1 MARRTNTN
9 GARLMNLTYET
20 LFPEVLSTTQDI
32 EVFTQCPYKW
42 FLKRCARMH
51 KYAYNSDLEAGSEFA
66 KAMEITR
73 TAFYKENLPEY
84 EAVELGKKHILE
96 SYGETYS
103 SQSFPDTIKTPEKL
117 AEVFGK
123 MFEEH
128 PMGESS
134 IIPFEMTDGS
144 LSVEQD
150 FTIEL
155 PFTHPETGLPLK
167 LKCKLD
173 MLGTDGNVVYVVD
186 EKTAKSVLTDA
197 IKQLDLLRTQNQF
210 VQYVTVANMNKEK
223 FGNMNVTHVRINK
236 CVIKTKYA
244 KGEDVVKPYD
254 FQVDLWFQKEWW
266 NNLLFLVEDMLS
278 KYKQFTITKTD
289 VQAERY
295 LEQYNLDRPIFPRAY
310 GAACT
315 LFFSPCAF
323 TYHCTS
329 GNNQDLFEEGYK
341 QIVCDSRTNFTA
353 IPLKEYKRNLLEQS

>member
-1 MARRTNTN
+1 
-9 GARLMNLTYET
+9 MNLTYET

-32 EVFTQCPYKW
+32 EIFTQCPYKW

-84 EAVELGKKHILE
+84 EAVALGRKYILE
-96 SYGETYS
+96 SYGETYA

-134 IIPFEMTDGS
+134 IIPFEMEDGS

-155 PFTHPETGLPLK
+155 PFKHPETGLPLK

-173 MLGTDGNVVYVVD
+173 MLGTDGNVVYVED
-186 EKTAKSVLTDA
+186 DKTAKSVLADA

-210 VQYVTVANMNKEK
+210 VQYVTVANRNNEK
-223 FGNMNVTHVRINK
+223 FGNMNVTQVRVNK
-236 CVIKTKYA
+236 CVIKAKYA
-244 KGEDVVKPYD
+244 KGEDVVKSYD
-254 FQVDLWFQKEWW
+254 FQVDLWFQNEWW
-266 NNLLFLVEDMLS
+266 NNLLFLIKDMICKYTIFKINQIDSRNGEIVEDN
-278 KYKQFTITKTD
+278 
-289 VQAERY
+289 V
-295 LEQYNLDRPIFPRAY
+295 IFPRAY

-315 LFFSPCAF
+315 LFFRPCAF

-341 QIVCDSRTNFTA
+341 QIVCDSRTNFTE
-353 IPLKEYKRNLLEQS
+353 IPLKEYKRNLLGE